1 MLRLFIV
8 SSLVASHQSGI
19 FIISS
24 RASHRRP
31 PFHPAPWLGTASQRY
46 LDATFQCIASSS
58 VLCNCIVICPQIS
71 GVSLAV
77 TFICNGMTK
86 LDSILT
92 SFPPCARTSTTC
104 SCLHRHR
111 YRHRYRLHR
120 HRYPP
125 LSTPSIRITSLIS
138 DASFVFCL
146 QSPSSNQTPESKS
159 SGLSPGA
166 TGQITYSVAIGF
178 IIPTLS
184 RPCSRNRYLRSCR
197 SFPRWNCFFTHQES
211 QTSTRIKRSLS
222 HASRLSAVFALFYF
236 SWTRYLP
243 KCLPE
248 AVVISLDAVAD
259 NKSLKWPT
267 PKYVQSAMS

>member
-46 LDATFQCIASSS
+46 LDATFQCIASSG

-92 SFPPCARTSTTC
+92 SFPPCARTLTTC

-111 YRHRYRLHR
+111 Y
-120 HRYPP
+120 PP
-125 LSTPSIRITSLIS
+125 LSTTSIRITSLIS

-146 QSPSSNQTPESKS
+146 QSPSSNHTPESKS
-159 SGLSPGA
+159 TAQELNFR
-166 TGQITYSVAIGF
+166 VACMLQF
-178 IIPTLS
+178 L
-184 RPCSRNRYLRSCR
+184 L
-197 SFPRWNCFFTHQES
+197 
-211 QTSTRIKRSLS
+211 
-222 HASRLSAVFALFYF
+222 
-236 SWTRYLP
+236 
-243 KCLPE
+243 
-248 AVVISLDAVAD
+248 AVAA
-259 NKSLKWPT
+259 LLC
-267 PKYVQSAMS
+267 